1 MSPQPHTPFGRAPVL
16 DAAADLQI
24 VINAASGQAAVGDK
38 RAAIEAVLQAAGRS
52 AQWHICQ
59 PGELE
64 AQARAAARQAAAS
77 HSAVV
82 AVGGD
87 GTLNT
92 VAQAAHAAS
101 CAMGV
106 VAQGTFNYFA
116 RTHGLPTEPAEATAL
131 LLRAQPVPVQVAAVN
146 ERVFLVNA
154 SLGLYPDLL
163 EDREAYKARWGR
175 SRWVAWWASFATL
188 LHAQR
193 QLRLRIEMG
202 GQRREL
208 RTLTLFVGNNR
219 LQLQQVGVAPDRD
232 QPAAPGHGSI
242 TAVVLRPVG
251 TPTLLRLMLRGAM
264 GTLGEAD
271 DVEHFD
277 FSRMVVS
284 PARLAGRR
292 VKVAFDG
299 EVARMRTPLEF
310 KVLQRPLYLLKD
322 PLVAAGPSA
331 ETAEPGA
338 GG

>member
-1 MSPQPHTPFGRAPVL
+1 VL
-16 DAAADLQI
+16 DTAAPLQI
-24 VINAASGQAAVGDK
+24 VINAASGHAAVADT
-38 RAAIEAVLQAAGRS
+38 RAAMEAVLQAAGRA
-52 AQWHICQ
+52 AQWHLCQ
-59 PGELE
+59 PSALVQ
-64 AQARAAARQAAAS
+64 QARVAARQAAAT

-92 VAQAAHAAS
+92 VAQAAHAAA

-116 RTHGLPTEPAEATAL
+116 RTHGLPTEPAEAMAL

-193 QLRLRIEMG
+193 RLRLRIELG
-202 GQRREL
+202 DQIREV

-219 LQLQQVGVAPDRD
+219 LQLQQVGL
-232 QPAAPGHGSI
+232 QPAPGRAGAAEGGSI

-251 TPTLLRLMLRGAM
+251 TLQLVRLMWRGAM
-264 GTLGEAD
+264 GMLGEAD
-271 DVEHFD
+271 DVEHFA

-292 VKVAFDG
+292 MKVAFDG
-299 EVARMRTPLEF
+299 EVDQMRTPLEF
-310 KVLQRPLYLLKD
+310 KVLERPLYLLKD
-322 PLVAAGPSA
+322 PVGSAFARGAAA
-331 ETAEPGA
+331 ETEA

>member
-1 MSPQPHTPFGRAPVL
+1 MNPHLHTDQFRAPVL
-16 DAAADLQI
+16 DTAAPLQI
-24 VINAASGQAAVGDK
+24 VINAASGQAAVDDK
-38 RAAIEAVLQAAGRS
+38 RAAIEGVLQAAGRA

-59 PGELE
+59 PGELGHQ
-64 AQARAAARQAAAS
+64 AQLAARQAAAA

-87 GTLNT
+87 GTLNA
-92 VAQAAHAAS
+92 VAQAALAAA
-101 CAMGV
+101 CPMGV

-163 EDREAYKARWGR
+163 EDREAYKSRWGR

-193 QLRLRIEMG
+193 RLRLRIEMG
-202 GQRREL
+202 GQTREL

-219 LQLQQVGVAPDRD
+219 LQLQQVGVPPAP
-232 QPAAPGHGSI
+232 ASPGVAGAGI

-251 TPTLLRLMLRGAM
+251 TLKLLRLMLRGAM
-264 GTLGEAD
+264 GTLGEAE
-271 DVEHFD
+271 DVEHFA
-277 FSRMVVS
+277 FSRMLVS
-284 PARLAGRR
+284 PARLSGRR
-292 VKVAFDG
+292 MKVAFDG
-299 EVARMRTPLEF
+299 EVTRMRTPLEF

-322 PLVAAGPSA
+322 PQGAAMPSDAAA
-331 ETAEPGA
+331 ETGA